1 MKLGGV
7 PAFAAAALA
16 AAPALAQTTP
26 QDRAREAAAMLTAA
40 GFTVRPNQIQNLCGR
55 PAQPRPTAVDLNGDG
70 RPEAI
75 VTDAGDAACYGPGGV
90 KAAVIVREPS
100 GWRLIGG
107 AMGPIK
113 VLPTATRGWRDY
125 TIDAP
130 GCQPVWAWNGQDYT
144 LKSNCPAG
152 GAPPARTAAAPSA
165 PPAGNAADRTAALR
179 AAGFTAVRGRYPAC
193 DTSQEVTIEM
203 RDLNGDGRQ
212 DAVVTD
218 YGTACFGMTGQGYV
232 IVTKDAAGAWKQ
244 LFGNQGIPTFL
255 PTRGVGGW
263 PDIENG
269 GPGFCFP
276 VMRWNGRDYAIIR
289 RKAYQPGACAGR

>member
-7 PAFAAAALA
+7 LAFAAAALT
-16 AAPALAQTTP
+16 AAPALAQMTP
-26 QDRAREAAAMLTAA
+26 QDRAREAAGMIAAA
-40 GFTVRPNQIQNLCGR
+40 GFTIRGAQILNLCGK

-70 RPEAI
+70 KPEAI
-75 VTDAGDAACYGPGGV
+75 VTDAADPTCYGPGGV

-113 VLPTATRGWRDY
+113 VLQTATRGWRDY

-130 GCQPVWAWNGQDYT
+130 GCQPVWGWNGQDYT

-152 GAPPARTAAAPSA
+152 GAQPARAAAAPPP
-165 PPAGNAADRTAALR
+165 PPAGAAADREAAFR
-179 AAGFTAVRGRYPAC
+179 VAGFPAVRGRHPAC
-193 DTSQEVTIEM
+193 DKSQEATIEV
-203 RDLNGDGRQ
+203 RDLNGDGRP

-218 YGTACFGMTGQGYV
+218 YGSECYGMTGQGFV

-244 LFGNQGIPTFL
+244 LFGSQGIPTFL

-269 GPGFCFP
+269 GPGFCHP
-276 VMRWNGRDYAIIR
+276 VMRWNGRDYAIVR
-289 RKAYQPGACAGR
+289 MKAESPGGCANR